1 MPTLTVT
8 TTQEVKISP
17 TLQKKL
23 RLELG
28 AYAALRT
35 ELKAIEARM
44 DASKAKIEAVR
55 EETGEQKL
63 EIDGYSVCIVAPI
76 RKKFNP
82 KKYVSLGGDLALYN
96 QAVEN
101 VTSSPYTKVTCPGS
115 KSDDE

>member
-1 MPTLTVT
+1 MPTITVS
-8 TTQEVKISP
+8 TTQEVRISP

-23 RLELG
+23 RTELT

-35 ELKAIEARM
+35 ELKSIESKM

-76 RKKFNP
+76 RKKFSA
-82 KKYVSLGGDLALYN
+82 KKFVSIGGDLALYN
-96 QAVEN
+96 RAVEN

>member
-1 MPTLTVT
+1 MPTVT
-8 TTQEVKISP
+8 CTTQTEVKISP
-17 TLQKKL
+17 SIQKRL
-23 RLELG
+23 RTELT

-35 ELKAIEARM
+35 ELKSIEAKM

-82 KKYVSLGGDLALYN
+82 KKFVSLGGDLEIYR
-96 QAVEN
+96 QAEEN
-101 VTSSPYTKVTCPGS
+101 VTSKPYCKVTCPGL